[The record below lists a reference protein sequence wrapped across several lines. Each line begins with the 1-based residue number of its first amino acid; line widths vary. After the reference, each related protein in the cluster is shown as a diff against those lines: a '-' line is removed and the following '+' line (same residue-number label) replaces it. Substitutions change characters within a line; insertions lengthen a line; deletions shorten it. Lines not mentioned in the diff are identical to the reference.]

1 MADTYSVEL
10 AHVLR
15 ELGSDPDDGLTQVQA
30 AHRLVSTGLNVL
42 RAQPPVPRWRKVL
55 AQFQDP
61 LIYLLLAAIVVSG
74 GAWWVEGAAG
84 WPVDAVVI
92 AVIVVLNAVL
102 GYSQEAKAE
111 RAVAAL
117 QRMTE
122 VHATVRRD
130 GRTVDVPVDEI
141 VPGELLVLSEG
152 DSVGADARLVE
163 ANSLQVAEAAL
174 TGESTAVSK
183 APATLSTDLPL
194 GERTNSVYRGTAVTQ
209 GTGRAVV
216 IGTAMDTE
224 MGRIA
229 TLLESAVRGPTPL
242 EREIAFIGR
251 FLGLAVVVI
260 AVVVMG
266 TVWLVSGVETLG
278 DAVDVLLL
286 GVSLAVAAVPEGLP
300 AVLSV
305 VLSVGV
311 RRMASRDAIVKN
323 LSSVETLGSASV
335 ICSDKTGTLTR
346 NEMTVQRLVTA
357 SGDARVTGVGYRPEG
372 QVMISDA
379 GSGTGA
385 ATDQES
391 LRAEA
396 TVLLAGGSLTSDS
409 ELREQDGAWS
419 VLGDPTEAAFLVAE
433 RKMGLTARR
442 ERRFTR
448 VGEAPFTSVRKRM
461 STVQLDHEHA
471 DAPVLV
477 TKGAPDVVLARCT
490 RYRRG
495 LRVLELDAT
504 MRARFLGD
512 VERLSGEGMR
522 TIGVAYRP
530 LGEGGT
536 GTVGEAY
543 PHGGAV
549 PAEVVAELEDELV
562 WVGTVGLTDPARED
576 VGEAVREAQRAGVR
590 VVMITGDHPGTALR
604 IAQDLGIAGRGGTS
618 VTGAELDRLD
628 EDGLHR
634 AVADVD
640 VFARVSP
647 EHKLR
652 IVDAL
657 QRDGQVVAMTG
668 DGVNDAPALKSADIG
683 VAMGIS
689 GTEVT
694 KEAGEMILRDDNF
707 STIVAAVRQ
716 GRVIFANIRKFLRY
730 LLSSNTGEV
739 MTVFLGVTLASLIGL
754 DVATG
759 DGVILPLLAT
769 QILWINLVT
778 DLAPALALGV
788 DPETDDVMGRAP
800 RRSDERVVDARMW
813 VGILAVGLVMAL
825 VTLLSIDIFLP
836 GGLVEGTDDLTVA
849 RTAGFTTLVLAQLF
863 NVLNSRS
870 QTRTAFS
877 RLWTNRWL
885 WAAIV
890 LGLCA
895 QVAVVHVPILQTA
908 FGTSAMDLRHW
919 LTCVLLASCV
929 LWFDEL
935 VKLGQRRHDRRRE
948 PGRRPARRGTG
959 WGHVRHA

>member
-30 AHRLVSTGLNVL
+30 AHRLASTGLNVL
-42 RAQPPVPRWRKVL
+42 RAQPPVLRWRKVL

-84 WPVDAVVI
+84 WPIDAVVI

-194 GERTNSVYRGTAVTQ
+194 GDRTNSVYRGTAVTQ

-251 FLGLAVVVI
+251 FLGMAVVVI

-266 TVWLVSGVETLG
+266 TVWLVSGVETIG

-346 NEMTVQRLVTA
+346 NEMTVQRIVTA

-372 QVMISDA
+372 EVVIGDA
-379 GSGTGA
+379 GVGA
-385 ATDQES
+385 AADADREA

-409 ELREQDGAWS
+409 ELAQEDGEWS
-419 VLGDPTEAAFLVAE
+419 VRGDPTEAAFLVAE

-461 STVQLDHEHA
+461 STVQLDHEHH
-471 DAPVLV
+471 DTPVLV

-495 LRVLELDAT
+495 QRVLELDAT

-530 LGEGGT
+530 LGDATAVAGA
-536 GTVGEAY
+536 AY
-543 PHGGAV
+543 PDGGSV
-549 PAEVVAELEDELV
+549 PAEVVAELENELV
-562 WVGTVGLTDPARED
+562 WVGTVGMTDPARED

-590 VVMITGDHPGTALR
+590 VVMITGDHPTTALR
-604 IAQDLGIAGRGGTS
+604 IAQDLDIAGPGGTS

-628 EDGLHR
+628 EEGLHR
-634 AVADVD
+634 AVTEVD

-707 STIVAAVRQ
+707 STIVAAIRQ

-739 MTVFLGVTLASLIGL
+739 MTVFLGVALASLIGL

-813 VGILAVGLVMAL
+813 FGILAVGLVMAL

-836 GGLVEGTDDLTVA
+836 GGLVEGSDDLSVA

-877 RLWTNRWL
+877 GLWTNRWL

-908 FGTSAMDLRHW
+908 FGTAALDVRHW